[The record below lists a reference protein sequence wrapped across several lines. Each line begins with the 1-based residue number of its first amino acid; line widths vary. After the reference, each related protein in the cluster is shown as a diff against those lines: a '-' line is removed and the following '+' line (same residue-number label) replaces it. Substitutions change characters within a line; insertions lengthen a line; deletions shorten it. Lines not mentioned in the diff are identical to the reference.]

1 MSKVNMRT
9 EMPEVAAFVDQMR
22 DAFGKDEIDQQ
33 IRRGMRGE
41 PTFYARESGHELGT
55 APAWIKDATNAAN

>member
-1 MSKVNMRT
+1 MTNPKMRDQ
-9 EMPEVAAFVDQMR
+9 MPEVAAFIDRLR

-41 PTFYARESGHELGT
+41 PTFYARENGQVIGT
-55 APAWIKDATNAAN
+55 PWRKEDKDNAKK